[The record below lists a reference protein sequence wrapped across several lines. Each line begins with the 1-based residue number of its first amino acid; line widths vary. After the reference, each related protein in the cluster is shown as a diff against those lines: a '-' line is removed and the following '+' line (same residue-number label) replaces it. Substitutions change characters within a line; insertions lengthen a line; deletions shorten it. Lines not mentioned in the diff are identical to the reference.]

1 MRIFETKAKMEG
13 AQSLSMKSTLK
24 SETTTTTTTTT
35 LKSEMNICFLELTHF
50 QSSEVK
56 TSPTGCRHQMR
67 SGDLLAY

>member
-13 AQSLSMKSTLK
+13 AQSLSMKS
-24 SETTTTTTTTT
+24 T